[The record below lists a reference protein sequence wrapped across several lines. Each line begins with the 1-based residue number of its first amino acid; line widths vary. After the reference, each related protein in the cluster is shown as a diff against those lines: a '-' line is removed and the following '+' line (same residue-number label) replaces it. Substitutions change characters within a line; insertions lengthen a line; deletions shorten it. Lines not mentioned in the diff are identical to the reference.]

1 MFTIFTNPEYNKAFY
16 FILPG
21 LRITFL
27 STVVSFLIAIFLG
40 LVSGIGRISKNR
52 IASTISRTYIEFI
65 RGVPVLILIFT
76 IAFVVVVDV
85 AEFFNINNKLKIW
98 ELNGPLAFLFYSRVK
113 PHDSFFSQSESYHI

>member
-1 MFTIFTNPEYNKAFY
+1 MYK
-16 FILPG
+16 
-21 LRITFL
+21 RQ
-27 STVVSFLIAIFLG
+27 VVSFLIAIFLG

-85 AEFFNINNKLKIW
+85 AEFFNINNGNVPCW
-98 ELNGPLAFLFYSRVK
+98 SV
-113 PHDSFFSQSESYHI
+113 Q